1 MVFTINIALNLK
13 GLFKKL
19 WPGGESDKAK
29 MEKKKRLYSLVQV
42 LLPVWESLGKL
53 GPGLRRGKNAGRKAK
68 GLDKKKKKRGHRDI
82 DKDVVAAGNVILF
95 FFFSQTWWLMNH
107 RFSQTRGMRVGMVSV
122 AFSIRKSWKYKLN
135 FVSSASAHYS
145 FIHFFD
151 NLVYQQGTADKHK
164 SF

>member
-1 MVFTINIALNLK
+1 MTRRRKWQSKN
-13 GLFKKL
+13 G
-19 WPGGESDKAK
+19 
-29 MEKKKRLYSLVQV
+29 KKKRLYSLVQV

-68 GLDKKKKKRGHRDI
+68 GLDKKKKRTQRHWQGCRCCRKCQP
-82 DKDVVAAGNVILF
+82 LFF

-135 FVSSASAHYS
+135 FVSSASAHY
-145 FIHFFD
+145 FF
-151 NLVYQQGTADKHK
+151 YFYTFFWKPSISTGYCWQA
-164 SF
+164 